1 MDTSEPPVNDSQ
13 DYALRFEDLTVDDD
27 LPLLDRIVRYCRSG
41 IALQRLVHVK
51 MLAETAETVGTKATL
66 STLIPILNSLVTDQE
81 SVIRQHLAS
90 QLLPVSLV
98 AMIRNVGTGQRHSVA
113 DMLEDKS
120 LPKIYD
126 SEGYQTI
133 TKIVIGQYL
142 QALVMDVDVDVRRS
156 ASDSLAGLA
165 FHIRRDDVASVIF
178 PIPLRLTKN
187 KKTRADQQQQQ
198 QQQQQTTDEA
208 LAEELRITAANLLAE
223 LGGAAENDVIP
234 RSLVQELILPSVLS
248 LCRDPG
254 FRVRRAAAQAL
265 PRVLGGT
272 TVEEAKSKILPAFQ
286 VLSRDEVY
294 RVRKSTGECLVDM
307 SRSMVILS
315 KSNDPSHINL
325 LRRQTLIP
333 IAESLLSDENR
344 FVRHGMM
351 QFLGPFLASFY
362 PFVYSALRTIL
373 PGTSESDGS
382 NHSGIVAQFF
392 PHASSM
398 VSRLNSSAAATTS
411 APTPTLSS
419 IETKRKL
426 TAIQELQR
434 ALPAFVRVDRSSSVS
449 LKAVVAHRRKDSPD
463 TQDIRAVMGKLLDH
477 FTGLARV
484 NTGDDNTDAEMR
496 VYCAYSY
503 PAVVLLLGPDH
514 WEGRLSD
521 CFKTLLNPN
530 YGSKNKNAGSTAPP
544 LPVKRCLASSLHTV
558 AHILGPEITAKD
570 IMPIFREHF
579 LKDTDESVRLN
590 MIRNFNTLVSLLEPP
605 LRNKYILLWCETIRG
620 EEVLGAMKR
629 SATNPLVLNWRQ
641 RDYVSRSLPELIAM
655 VDAVFVYNHL
665 WPILKMLLTDT
676 VNLVREDAIW
686 AIPLLL
692 KAFAVENVVDLEGGS
707 SQKAKEVWSNGACQ
721 EVTKW
726 LKETI
731 PKGPTTN
738 AKGKGSSGKV
748 GNFSQ
753 RQLYCQVC
761 SAMALAI
768 RLGDG
773 LKDSND
779 PVVELESKF
788 ASTLQIRNSR
798 MMVEEY
804 GPYRRITKGER
815 KHILRLLTNDILP
828 LALEFKDDRVTNVR
842 LILRKTLLLMPSDVA
857 QSPAYQEALRS
868 LQEEVETWESFD
880 GIESSQPREQP
891 IQPAKANTSGVNSKQ
906 ENGTAA
912 AVVNGIDSTTRGAKK
927 KGSKRDKKKASE
939 NGNAQRDNIDRGDT
953 GMAHI

>member
-1 MDTSEPPVNDSQ
+1 MV
-13 DYALRFEDLTVDDD
+13 
-27 LPLLDRIVRYCRSG
+27 
-41 IALQRLVHVK
+41 
-51 MLAETAETVGTKATL
+51 
-66 STLIPILNSLVTDQE
+66 
-81 SVIRQHLAS
+81 
-90 QLLPVSLV
+90 
-98 AMIRNVGTGQRHSVA
+98 RNVGLGQKHTVA
-113 DMLEDKS
+113 DMLEDRS

-126 SEGYQTI
+126 SEGYRII
-133 TKIVIGQYL
+133 TTIVIGQYL
-142 QALVMDVDVDVRRS
+142 QALITDVDVDVRRS

-165 FHIRRDDVASVIF
+165 FHVRRDDVASVIF
-178 PIPLRLTKN
+178 PIPLRLAHQQQQSKN
-187 KKTRADQQQQQ
+187 KKSRSDQQQQQ
-198 QQQQQTTDEA
+198 NDEA
-208 LAEELRITAANLLAE
+208 MTEELRITAANLLAE
-223 LGGAAENDVIP
+223 LGGAGENESIP
-234 RSLVQELILPSVLS
+234 RSLVQEMILPAVLS

-272 TVEEAKSKILPAFQ
+272 TVEESRSKILPAFE
-286 VLSRDEVY
+286 VLSKDEVY

-307 SRSMVILS
+307 SRSLMILA
-315 KSNDPSHINL
+315 KTNDPSNINA

-333 IAESLLSDENR
+333 IAENLLADANK

-411 APTPTLSS
+411 APTPTLTSVAS
-419 IETKRKL
+419 KPEFT
-426 TAIQELQR
+426 TIQELQR
-434 ALPAFVRVDRSSSVS
+434 ALPSFVRVDRSSSVS
-449 LKAVVAHRRKDSPD
+449 LKAVVAHRRKDAPD
-463 TQDIRAVMGKLLDH
+463 SDDIRAVIGKLLDH
-477 FTGLARV
+477 FTGLAKV

-496 VYCAYSY
+496 VYCAYSF
-503 PAVVLLLGPDH
+503 PAVVLLLGPEH
-514 WEGRLSD
+514 WEGCLSD

-530 YGSKNKNAGSTAPP
+530 YLSKEKNSGFAAPP

-558 AHILGPEITAKD
+558 AHILGPEITTKD
-570 IMPIFREHF
+570 IMPIFRDHF

-590 MIRNFNTLVSLLEPP
+590 MIRNFPTLVSLLEPP
-605 LRNKYILLWCETIRG
+605 LKNQYILLWCETIRG

-641 RDYVSRSLPELIAM
+641 RDYVSRCLPDLIVM

-665 WPILKMLLTDT
+665 WPILKSLLTDT

-692 KAFAVENVVDLEGGS
+692 KAFAVENVVDLDEGS
-707 SQKAKEVWSNGACQ
+707 SQKAKKIWSDRACE
-721 EVTKW
+721 EVTTW
-726 LKETI
+726 LKDTI
-731 PKGPTTN
+731 LKVSTATT
-738 AKGKGSSGKV
+738 KGKGSSGKI

-773 LKDSND
+773 LNDPDD

-788 ASTLQIRNSR
+788 TSTLQTRNSKI
-798 MMVEEY
+798 MIEEY
-804 GPYRRITKGER
+804 GPYRKLTNGEL
-815 KHILRLLTNDILP
+815 KHISRLLIDDLLP
-828 LALEFKDDRVTNVR
+828 LALEFTDDRVTNVR
-842 LILRKTLLLMPSDVA
+842 LSLRKALLLVSSDIA
-857 QSPAYQEALRS
+857 QSPGYQQASQS
-868 LQEEVETWESFD
+868 LLDEVETWESYN
-880 GIESSQPREQP
+880 GVENPPPPPPSVQSQ
-891 IQPAKANTSGVNSKQ
+891 KGNTSGANSRQ
-906 ENGTAA
+906 QSGM
-912 AVVNGIDSTTRGAKK
+912 AVATPNAIRDGSVSSMKATRK
-927 KGSKRDKKKASE
+927 KGSKREKKMAS
-939 NGNAQRDNIDRGDT
+939 I
-953 GMAHI
+953 

>member
-1 MDTSEPPVNDSQ
+1 M
-13 DYALRFEDLTVDDD
+13 
-27 LPLLDRIVRYCRSG
+27 
-41 IALQRLVHVK
+41 
-51 MLAETAETVGTKATL
+51 
-66 STLIPILNSLVTDQE
+66 
-81 SVIRQHLAS
+81 IRQHLAS

-98 AMIRNVGTGQRHSVA
+98 SMVRNVGLGQNHSVA

-126 SEGYQTI
+126 TEGYRTI
-133 TKIVIGQYL
+133 TTIVIGQYL
-142 QALVMDVDVDVRRS
+142 QALITDVDVDVRRS

-178 PIPLRLTKN
+178 PIPLRLAQHQPPPKN
-187 KKTRADQQQQQ
+187 KRSRSDQQQQQ
-198 QQQQQTTDEA
+198 ASSDEA
-208 LAEELRITAANLLAE
+208 LTEELRITAANLLAE
-223 LGGAAENDVIP
+223 LGGAGENESIP
-234 RSLVQELILPSVLS
+234 RALVQEMILPVVLS

-272 TVEEAKSKILPAFQ
+272 SIEEARNEILPAFEI
-286 VLSRDEVY
+286 LSEDEVY

-307 SRSMVILS
+307 SRSLMILL
-315 KSNDPSHINL
+315 KTNDPSNIIE

-333 IAESLLSDENR
+333 IAENLLADANK

-411 APTPTLSS
+411 APTPTLTS
-419 IETKRKL
+419 IATKPEF
-426 TAIQELQR
+426 TTVQELQR
-434 ALPAFVRVDRSSSVS
+434 ALPSFVRVDRSSSIS
-449 LKAVVAHRRKDSPD
+449 LKAVVAHRRKDAPD
-463 TQDIRAVMGKLLDH
+463 PEDIQAVIGKLLDH
-477 FTGLARV
+477 FTGLAEV
-484 NTGDDNTDAEMR
+484 NTGDENTDAEMR
-496 VYCAYSY
+496 VYCAYSF

-521 CFKTLLNPN
+521 CFKTLLDPN
-530 YGSKNKNAGSTAPP
+530 FLSKDKNAGSAAPP

-558 AHILGPEITAKD
+558 AHILGSEITTKD
-570 IMPIFREHF
+570 IMPLFRDHF

-590 MIRNFNTLVSLLEPP
+590 MIRNFPTLISLLEPP
-605 LRNKYILLWCETIRG
+605 LRTQYILLWCETIRG

-641 RDYVSRSLPELIAM
+641 RDYVSRCLPDLIVM

-665 WPILKMLLTDT
+665 WPILKSLLTDT

-692 KAFAVENVVDLEGGS
+692 KAFAVENVVDLEEGS
-707 SQKAKEVWSNGACQ
+707 SHKGKEIWSERASKEV
-721 EVTKW
+721 TTW
-726 LKETI
+726 LKDTI
-731 PKGPTTN
+731 PRGSTTTS
-738 AKGKGSSGKV
+738 KGKGSSTKM

-773 LKDSND
+773 LKDPDD
-779 PVVELESKF
+779 PVVELEEKF
-788 ASTLQIRNSR
+788 TSTLQTRNSQI
-798 MMVEEY
+798 VIEEY
-804 GPYRRITKGER
+804 GPYQKITDGER
-815 KHILRLLTNDILP
+815 KHILHLLLDDLLP
-828 LALEFKDDRVTNVR
+828 LSLKFKDDKVTNVR
-842 LILRKTLLLMPSDVA
+842 LSLRKALLLISNEIA
-857 QSPAYQEALRS
+857 QSSAFQEASKS
-868 LQEEVETWESFD
+868 LLEEVETWESFD
-880 GIESSQPREQP
+880 AVESPPPPPPSAQSV
-891 IQPAKANTSGVNSKQ
+891 KDYSSGANSRHQ
-906 ENGTAA
+906 NGTAA
-912 AVVNGIDSTTRGAKK
+912 ATSNVNKESSVSSLKGTKK
-927 KGSKRDKKKASE
+927 KGSKREKKMAS
-939 NGNAQRDNIDRGDT
+939 I
-953 GMAHI
+953 

>member
-1 MDTSEPPVNDSQ
+1 MDSSDTSESTSSDNQ
-13 DYALRFEDLTVDDD
+13 EYALRFEDLTVDDD

-66 STLIPILNSLVTDQE
+66 STLLPILGSLVIDQE

-98 AMIRNVGTGQRHSVA
+98 SMVRNVGLGQKHSVSQ
-113 DMLEDKS
+113 MLEDRS

-126 SEGYQTI
+126 SEGYRTI
-133 TKIVIGQYL
+133 TTIVIGQYL
-142 QALVMDVDVDVRRS
+142 QALITDVDVDVRRS

-165 FHIRRDDVASVIF
+165 FHVRRDDVASVIF
-178 PIPLRLTKN
+178 PIPLRLAQQQPKN
-187 KKTRADQQQQQ
+187 KKNRLDQH
-198 QQQQQTTDEA
+198 QQQTSPDEA
-208 LAEELRITAANLLAE
+208 LTEELRITAANLLAE
-223 LGGAAENDVIP
+223 LGGAGENESVP
-234 RSLVQELILPSVLS
+234 RSLVQEMILPAVLA

-272 TVEEAKSKILPAFQ
+272 TVEESRNKILPAFEI
-286 VLSRDEVY
+286 LSKDEVY

-307 SRSMVILS
+307 SRSLMILG
-315 KSNDPSHINL
+315 KTNDPSNINA

-333 IAESLLSDENR
+333 IAENLLADANK

-411 APTPTLSS
+411 APTPTLTS
-419 IETKRKL
+419 IQSKREF
-426 TAIQELQR
+426 TTIQELQR
-434 ALPAFVRVDRSSSVS
+434 ALPSFIRVDRSSSVS
-449 LKAVVAHRRKDSPD
+449 LKAVVAHRRKDAPD
-463 TQDIRAVMGKLLDH
+463 PEDIRAVLGKLLDH
-477 FTGLARV
+477 FTGLAQV

-496 VYCAYSY
+496 VYCAYSF
-503 PAVVLLLGPDH
+503 PAVVLLLGPEH

-530 YGSKNKNAGSTAPP
+530 YVAKDTNIGTIAPP

-558 AHILGPEITAKD
+558 AHILGPEITNND
-570 IMPIFREHF
+570 VMPIFRDHF

-590 MIRNFNTLVSLLEPP
+590 MIRNFPTLVSLIEPP
-605 LRNKYILLWCETIRG
+605 LRNQYILLWSETIRG

-641 RDYVSRSLPELIAM
+641 RDYVSRCLPDLIVM
-655 VDAVFVYNHL
+655 VDAMFVYNHL
-665 WPILKMLLTDT
+665 WPILKSLLIDT

-686 AIPLLL
+686 AIPILL
-692 KAFAVENVVDLEGGS
+692 KAFAIENIVDLDEGS
-707 SQKAKEVWSNGACQ
+707 NHKAKELWSDKACH
-721 EVTKW
+721 EVTTW
-726 LKETI
+726 LKDTI
-731 PKGPTTN
+731 PKTSTTIT
-738 AKGKGSSGKV
+738 KGKGSSGKT

-773 LKDSND
+773 LKDPDD

-788 ASTLQIRNSR
+788 SSTLQTRNSR
-798 MMVEEY
+798 IMIEEY
-804 GPYRRITKGER
+804 GPYRKLTNGER
-815 KHILRLLTNDILP
+815 KHISRLLINDLLP

-842 LILRKTLLLMPSDVA
+842 LSLRKALLLISSDIA
-857 QSPAYQEALRS
+857 QSSALQEASQS
-868 LQEEVETWESFD
+868 LLEEVETWESFD
-880 GIESSQPREQP
+880 GIENPPPPPPPMQPQKNNSS
-891 IQPAKANTSGVNSKQ
+891 SVNSRQ
-906 ENGTAA
+906 QVGTTMATSNNINRDISA
-912 AVVNGIDSTTRGAKK
+912 SASKVTKK
-927 KGSKRDKKKASE
+927 KGSKREKK
-939 NGNAQRDNIDRGDT
+939 
-953 GMAHI
+953 MANS

>member
-1 MDTSEPPVNDSQ
+1 MEGSDGSEQANDNQ

-66 STLIPILNSLVTDQE
+66 STIIPILGSLVTDQE

-98 AMIRNVGTGQRHSVA
+98 SMVRNVGLGQKHSVA
-113 DMLEDKS
+113 DLLEDKTV
-120 LPKIYD
+120 PKIYD
-126 SEGYQTI
+126 SEGYRII
-133 TKIVIGQYL
+133 TNIVIGQHL
-142 QALVMDVDVDVRRS
+142 QALITDVDVDVRRS

-178 PIPLRLTKN
+178 PIPLRLAQQQPPPKKKN
-187 KKTRADQQQQQ
+187 RSEQQQQHP
-198 QQQQQTTDEA
+198 TPDEA
-208 LAEELRITAANLLAE
+208 LTEELRITAANLLAE
-223 LGGAAENDVIP
+223 LGGAGENDSIP
-234 RSLVQELILPSVLS
+234 RATVQEMILPVVLS
-248 LCRDPG
+248 LCQDPG

-272 TVEEAKSKILPAFQ
+272 TVEESTNKILPAFEL
-286 VLSRDEVY
+286 LSRDEVY

-307 SRSMVILS
+307 SRSLMILS
-315 KSNDPSHINL
+315 KTNDPSNINA

-333 IAESLLSDENR
+333 IAENLLADANK

-411 APTPTLSS
+411 APTPTLTS
-419 IETKRKL
+419 IASKPEYTTL
-426 TAIQELQR
+426 QELQR
-434 ALPAFVRVDRSSSVS
+434 ALPSFVRVDRSSSVS
-449 LKAVVAHRRKDSPD
+449 LKAVVAHRRKDAPD
-463 TQDIRAVMGKLLDH
+463 PDDIETVIEKLLDH
-477 FTGLARV
+477 FTGLAKV
-484 NTGDDNTDAEMR
+484 NTGDENTDAEMR
-496 VYCAYSY
+496 VYCAYSF
-503 PAVVLLLGPDH
+503 PAVVLLLGPEH
-514 WEGRLSD
+514 WEGQLSD

-530 YGSKNKNAGSTAPP
+530 YLSDDKNATSIAPP

-558 AHILGPEITAKD
+558 AHILGSEITTKD

-590 MIRNFNTLVSLLEPP
+590 MIRNFPTLVSLLDPP
-605 LRNKYILLWCETIRG
+605 LRNQYILLWCETIRG

-641 RDYVSRSLPELIAM
+641 RDYVSRCLPELIVM
-655 VDAVFVYNHL
+655 VDAVFVYNYF
-665 WPILKMLLTDT
+665 WPVLKSLLTDT

-692 KAFAVENVVDLEGGS
+692 KSFAVENIIDLDEGS
-707 SQKAKEVWSNGACQ
+707 SHKAKEIWSERASK
-721 EVTKW
+721 EVTTW

-731 PKGPTTN
+731 PRSMTS
-738 AKGKGSSGKV
+738 KGKGSSSKM

-773 LKDSND
+773 LKDPDD
-779 PVVELESKF
+779 PVVELEEKF
-788 ASTLQIRNSR
+788 TSELQARDSNI
-798 MMVEEY
+798 VIEEY
-804 GPYRRITKGER
+804 GPYRKITKGER
-815 KHILRLLTNDILP
+815 KHILRLLLDDLLP
-828 LALEFKDDRVTNVR
+828 LSLEFKDDRVTNVR
-842 LILRKTLLLMPSDVA
+842 LSLRKALILISSEIA
-857 QSPAYQEALRS
+857 QTPAFQEAMQS
-868 LQEEVETWESFD
+868 LLEEVETWESFD
-880 GIESSQPREQP
+880 NVETPPPPPPVHAQKAANPRQ
-891 IQPAKANTSGVNSKQ
+891 QNGATVTTSNAAKEISVNAKGS
-906 ENGTAA
+906 
-912 AVVNGIDSTTRGAKK
+912 KK
-927 KGSKRDKKKASE
+927 KSSKRDKK
-939 NGNAQRDNIDRGDT
+939 
-953 GMAHI
+953 MAHI

>member
-1 MDTSEPPVNDSQ
+1 
-13 DYALRFEDLTVDDD
+13 
-27 LPLLDRIVRYCRSG
+27 
-41 IALQRLVHVK
+41 
-51 MLAETAETVGTKATL
+51 
-66 STLIPILNSLVTDQE
+66 
-81 SVIRQHLAS
+81 
-90 QLLPVSLV
+90 
-98 AMIRNVGTGQRHSVA
+98 MIRNVGLGQKHSVA
-113 DMLEDKS
+113 EMLEDRS

-126 SEGYQTI
+126 SEGYRII
-133 TKIVIGQYL
+133 TTIVIGQYL
-142 QALVMDVDVDVRRS
+142 QALITDVDVDVRRS

-165 FHIRRDDVASVIF
+165 FHVRRDDVASVIF
-178 PIPLRLTKN
+178 PIPLRLAHQQQQLKSKKN
-187 KKTRADQQQQQ
+187 RSDQQQQQ
-198 QQQQQTTDEA
+198 NDEA
-208 LAEELRITAANLLAE
+208 MTEELRITAANLLAE
-223 LGGAAENDVIP
+223 LGGAGENESIS
-234 RSLVQELILPSVLS
+234 RSLVQEMILPAVLA

-272 TVEEAKSKILPAFQ
+272 TVEESRSKILPAFE
-286 VLSRDEVY
+286 VLSKDEVY

-307 SRSMVILS
+307 SRSLMILAKTNDS
-315 KSNDPSHINL
+315 SNINA

-333 IAESLLSDENR
+333 IAENLLADANK

-411 APTPTLSS
+411 APTPTLTSVAS
-419 IETKRKL
+419 KPEFT
-426 TAIQELQR
+426 TIQELQR
-434 ALPAFVRVDRSSSVS
+434 ALPSFVRVDRSSSVS
-449 LKAVVAHRRKDSPD
+449 LKAVVAHRRKDAPD
-463 TQDIRAVMGKLLDH
+463 PDDIKAVIGKLLDH
-477 FTGLARV
+477 FTGLSKV

-496 VYCAYSY
+496 VYCAYSF
-503 PAVVLLLGPDH
+503 PAVVLLLGPEH

-530 YGSKNKNAGSTAPP
+530 YLSKDKNAGFAAPP

-558 AHILGPEITAKD
+558 AHILGPEITTKD
-570 IMPIFREHF
+570 IMPIFRDHF

-590 MIRNFNTLVSLLEPP
+590 MIRNFPTLVSLLEPP
-605 LRNKYILLWCETIRG
+605 LRNQYILRWCETIRG

-641 RDYVSRSLPELIAM
+641 RDYVSRCLPDLIVM
-655 VDAVFVYNHL
+655 VDAIFVYNNL
-665 WPILKMLLTDT
+665 WPILKSLLTDT

-692 KAFAVENVVDLEGGS
+692 KAFAVENVVDLDEGS
-707 SQKAKEVWSNGACQ
+707 SQKAKEIWSDRACE
-721 EVTKW
+721 EVTTW
-726 LKETI
+726 LKDTI
-731 PKGPTTN
+731 LKVSTTT
-738 AKGKGSSGKV
+738 KGKGSSGKI

-773 LKDSND
+773 LKDPDD

-788 ASTLQIRNSR
+788 TSTLQTENSKI
-798 MMVEEY
+798 MIEEY
-804 GPYRRITKGER
+804 GPYRKLTNGER
-815 KHILRLLTNDILP
+815 KHISRVLIDDLLP
-828 LALEFKDDRVTNVR
+828 LSLEFTDDRVTNVR
-842 LILRKTLLLMPSDVA
+842 LSLRKALLLVSSDIA
-857 QSPAYQEALRS
+857 QSSAYQQASQS
-868 LQEEVETWESFD
+868 LLDEVETWESFN
-880 GIESSQPREQP
+880 GVESPPPPPPSIQSQ
-891 IQPAKANTSGVNSKQ
+891 KGNTSSANSRQ
-906 ENGTAA
+906 QSGI
-912 AVVNGIDSTTRGAKK
+912 AVATPNATRDGSISSMKATKK
-927 KGSKRDKKKASE
+927 KGSKREKKMAS
-939 NGNAQRDNIDRGDT
+939 I
-953 GMAHI
+953 

>member
-1 MDTSEPPVNDSQ
+1 MDGSEPPINDTQ
-13 DYALRFEDLTVDDD
+13 DYSLRFEDLTVDDD

-51 MLAETAETVGTKATL
+51 MLAETAETVGTKASL
-66 STLIPILNSLVTDQE
+66 STLIPILGSLVTDQE

-98 AMIRNVGTGQRHSVA
+98 AMIRNVGLGQKHSVS
-113 DMLEDKS
+113 DMLNDKS

-126 SEGYQTI
+126 SEGYRTV
-133 TKIVIGQYL
+133 TTVVIGQFL
-142 QALVMDVDVDVRRS
+142 QALVTDVDVDVRRS
-156 ASDSLAGLA
+156 ASDTLAGLA

-178 PIPLRLTKN
+178 PIPLRL
-187 KKTRADQQQQQ
+187 AQQQQHQLSKSKKNKTEQ
-198 QQQQQTTDEA
+198 QQIAPDES
-208 LAEELRITAANLLAE
+208 LTEELRITAANLLAE
-223 LGGAAENDVIP
+223 LGGAGENESIP
-234 RSLVQELILPSVLS
+234 RFLVREMLLPAVLA

-272 TVEEAKSKILPAFQ
+272 SVEDSRNKILPAFE
-286 VLSRDEVY
+286 VLSKDEVY

-307 SRSMVILS
+307 SRSMMILVRT
-315 KSNDPSHINL
+315 NDPSNINA

-333 IAESLLSDENR
+333 IAENLLADANK

-362 PFVYSALRTIL
+362 PFVYSVLRTIL

-411 APTPTLSS
+411 APTPTLTSVA
-419 IETKRKL
+419 
-426 TAIQELQR
+426 TARELSTIQELQL
-434 ALPAFVRVDRSSSVS
+434 ALPSFVRADRSASVS
-449 LKAVVAHRRKDSPD
+449 LKAVVAHRRRESPD
-463 TQDIRAVMGKLLDH
+463 PEDIRAVMGKLLDH
-477 FTGLARV
+477 FTGLAKV

-496 VYCAYSY
+496 VYCSYSY
-503 PAVVLLLGPDH
+503 PAVVLLLGPEN
-514 WEGRLSD
+514 WEGRLKD

-530 YGSKNKNAGSTAPP
+530 YGSKEKTGPMTPP

-558 AHILGPEITAKD
+558 AHILGTEITTND
-570 IMPIFREHF
+570 IMPIFRDHF

-590 MIRNFNTLVSLLEPP
+590 MIRNFPTLVSLLESP
-605 LRNKYILLWCETIRG
+605 LRNQYILLWCETIRG

-641 RDYVSRSLPELIAM
+641 RDYVSRCLPELIVM
-655 VDAVFVYNHL
+655 VNAIFVYNHL
-665 WPILKMLLTDT
+665 WPILKLLLTDT
-676 VNLVREDAIW
+676 VNLVRQDAIW

-692 KAFAVENVVDLEGGS
+692 KAFAVENVVDLDGGS
-707 SQKAKEVWSNGACQ
+707 SQKAKEIWSKGVCQ
-721 EVTKW
+721 EVTNW

-731 PKGPTTN
+731 PKISTSNT
-738 AKGKGSSGKV
+738 KGKSSSGKN

-761 SAMALAI
+761 TAMALAI

-773 LKDSND
+773 LKDPDD
-779 PVVELESKF
+779 PVVELESRF
-788 ASTLQIRNSR
+788 TSALHTRNSKI
-798 MMVEEY
+798 MIEEY
-804 GPYRRITKGER
+804 GPYRKLTTGER
-815 KHILRLLTNDILP
+815 KHISRLLTNDILP

-842 LILRKTLLLMPSDVA
+842 LTLRKTLLLIPEDIA
-857 QSPAYQEALRS
+857 QSAACQEAAQS
-868 LQEEVETWESFD
+868 LLEEVETWESFD
-880 GIESSQPREQP
+880 GIENTPPHPPP
-891 IQPAKANTSGVNSKQ
+891 IQTQQNNTQGSDSRQQNGMSADVNRDSGL
-906 ENGTAA
+906 
-912 AVVNGIDSTTRGAKK
+912 KK
-927 KGSKRDKKKASE
+927 KGSKREKRKGVE
-939 NGNAQRDNIDRGDT
+939 NRSVIQSDM
-953 GMAHI
+953 MATI

>member
-1 MDTSEPPVNDSQ
+1 MDGSDNSESQNDNQ

-66 STLIPILNSLVTDQE
+66 STLIPILGSLVNDQE

-98 AMIRNVGTGQRHSVA
+98 SMIRYVGLGQKHSVA
-113 DMLEDKS
+113 DMLEDRR
-120 LPKIYD
+120 LLKIYD
-126 SEGYQTI
+126 SEGYGII
-133 TKIVIGQYL
+133 TTIVIGQYL
-142 QALVMDVDVDVRRS
+142 QALITDVDVDVRRS

-165 FHIRRDDVASVIF
+165 FHVRRDDVASVIF
-178 PIPLRLTKN
+178 PIPLRLAHQQQQSRSKKN
-187 KKTRADQQQQQ
+187 RSDQQQQQ
-198 QQQQQTTDEA
+198 NDEA
-208 LAEELRITAANLLAE
+208 MTEELRITAANLLAE
-223 LGGAAENDVIP
+223 LGGAGENESIP
-234 RSLVQELILPSVLS
+234 RSLVQEMILPAVLS

-272 TVEEAKSKILPAFQ
+272 TVEESRSKILPAFE
-286 VLSRDEVY
+286 VLSKDEVY

-307 SRSMVILS
+307 SRSLMILAKTNDS
-315 KSNDPSHINL
+315 SNINA

-333 IAESLLSDENR
+333 IAENLLADANK

-411 APTPTLSS
+411 APTPTLTSVAS
-419 IETKRKL
+419 KPEFT
-426 TAIQELQR
+426 TIQELQR
-434 ALPAFVRVDRSSSVS
+434 ALPSFVRVDRSSSVS
-449 LKAVVAHRRKDSPD
+449 LKAVVAHRRKDAPD
-463 TQDIRAVMGKLLDH
+463 PDDIKAVIGKLLDH
-477 FTGLARV
+477 FTGLAEV

-496 VYCAYSY
+496 VYCAYSF
-503 PAVVLLLGPDH
+503 PAVVLLLGAEH

-530 YGSKNKNAGSTAPP
+530 YLSKDKNAGFAAPP

-558 AHILGPEITAKD
+558 AHILGPEITTKD
-570 IMPIFREHF
+570 IMPIFRDHF

-590 MIRNFNTLVSLLEPP
+590 MIRNFPTLVSLLEPP
-605 LRNKYILLWCETIRG
+605 LRNQYILLWCETIRG

-641 RDYVSRSLPELIAM
+641 RDYVSRCLPDLIVM
-655 VDAVFVYNHL
+655 VDAVFVYNNL
-665 WPILKMLLTDT
+665 WPILKSLLTDT

-692 KAFAVENVVDLEGGS
+692 KAFAVENVVDLDEGS
-707 SQKAKEVWSNGACQ
+707 SQKAKEIWSDRACE
-721 EVTKW
+721 EVTTW
-726 LKETI
+726 LKDTI
-731 PKGPTTN
+731 LKVSTTT
-738 AKGKGSSGKV
+738 KGKGSSGKI

-773 LKDSND
+773 VKDLDD

-788 ASTLQIRNSR
+788 TSTLQTKNSKILI
-798 MMVEEY
+798 EEY
-804 GPYRRITKGER
+804 GPYRKLTNGER
-815 KHILRLLTNDILP
+815 KHISRVLIDDLLP
-828 LALEFKDDRVTNVR
+828 LSLEFTDDRVTNVR
-842 LILRKTLLLMPSDVA
+842 LSLRKALLLVSSDIA
-857 QSPAYQEALRS
+857 QSSAYQQASQS
-868 LQEEVETWESFD
+868 LLDEVETWESFN
-880 GIESSQPREQP
+880 GVENPPPPPPSIQSQ
-891 IQPAKANTSGVNSKQ
+891 KGNTSSANSRQQSGMPVATPNAIRDGSVSSMK
-906 ENGTAA
+906 GT
-912 AVVNGIDSTTRGAKK
+912 KK
-927 KGSKRDKKKASE
+927 KGSKREKKMAS
-939 NGNAQRDNIDRGDT
+939 I
-953 GMAHI
+953 